1 MKLLLPVALLVLVLV
16 PIIQWENACVSGSDS
31 DSESESVQCREEE
44 RLALLH
50 INASIHF
57 PIHSLDG
64 KWEGKECCRWER
76 VTCHPITG
84 HVTQLELGVY
94 DDVDWSD
101 YFHGG
106 ISLNASM
113 FLPLRQLRSLSLSA
127 HGIYNCTDGAGL
139 ETWSNLTKLEIL
151 DFSLNSLDG
160 SNIIYDLARVPSLRQ
175 LDLSCNYIN
184 SSNGLEPWSNL
195 TKLEILDLS
204 NNYYLDGSIIYDLAS
219 VPSLRTLDLSGNNI
233 DSRSL
238 PINGFESWTNL
249 TKLQLLDL
257 SNNQL
262 SISIFPSL
270 AKVSLLRALY
280 LDNNY
285 MMEGSIDVAV
295 KELINALNLEVLS
308 LSGCGFSG
316 SLPNLGHWSS
326 LKALSLEG
334 NDLNDTLSLEGLC
347 QLKNLKELDL
357 SDNSFTGNLPPCMG
371 DLSSLKLID
380 LSSNQFQIK
389 FPSSIFERLESL
401 RYLSLFHNQLEGTL
415 SMRSLLNHSNLEVLS
430 ISTLESS
437 SFRVQV
443 VNMSF
448 QLQVLELANCILD
461 VEPTFLYSQYKLR
474 ALDLSNTGSKGSLS
488 AVWLLEN
495 NTNLIKLDLHKNFFT
510 GPLQLPFLTHEKLL
524 LLDISDNQLG
534 GELPGNITTKFPNLL
549 SLSLSKNYFQGPL
562 PLIPARNLQNL
573 DLSSNNLTDD
583 VHNSFSRIQ
592 PSFPNFMDLSNNKLY
607 GSFPNNLNFTE
618 GSTLLLNDN
627 NISGYIPSSICNTSF
642 FVLDISNNEL
652 NGVLP
657 DCIGRADIWSL
668 KLSRNHLEGPFPL
681 EMSSKQDRWLLDLS
695 DNKLSGS
702 IPPCSNDTTLE
713 IINVRQ
719 NNLTGNFPITLLNIS
734 MIYAIDIGENYLSG
748 ELPIGLK
755 SNLSMLLAK
764 ENMFGGPIPEQI
776 CQFRYLRIL
785 DLSHNNIS
793 GEIPSCIIDMG
804 SKINDFSISEN
815 DIHEYVPGGAE
826 LNFSEANF
834 LLPIRYGVHMDD
846 VKLSNFGLELVL
858 KGRSDLYFDDILQ
871 MQCII
876 DLSSNR
882 LVGNIPEDIGRMNWL
897 ITLNLSNNHLSG
909 AIPNSISNL
918 HQLEN
923 LDLSHNSLTGEIPRE
938 LIELTLLESFSV
950 AYNDLSGPTLGFEA
964 QFISFDK
971 SSYEGNP
978 NLCGPPLPK
987 ICAPSLGITKPSL
1000 NKMSENQ
1007 RYDGTDFLILFGS
1020 FSLFFVVNFWCFMV
1034 VLYFNRN
1041 WRYALFT
1048 FVDQYD
1054 DVIYVKVVLSVRKI
1068 GAALTLRG

>member
-151 DFSLNSLDG
+151 D
-160 SNIIYDLARVPSLRQ
+160 
-175 LDLSCNYIN
+175 LSDN
-184 SSNGLEPWSNL
+184 
-195 TKLEILDLS
+195 
-204 NNYYLDGSIIYDLAS
+204 YLDGSIIYDLAS
-219 VPSLRTLDLSGNNI
+219 VPSLRELDLSDNNI
-233 DSRSL
+233 NSSSL
-238 PINGFESWTNL
+238 PINGFESWSNL
-249 TKLQLLDL
+249 TKLQMLDL
-257 SNNQL
+257 SYNHL
-262 SISIFPSL
+262 LISIFSSL
-270 AKVSLLRALY
+270 AKVSSLRVLY
-280 LDNNY
+280 LDYNY
-285 MMEGSIDVAV
+285 YLEGNINVPV

-308 LSGCGFSG
+308 LSLCELSG
-316 SLPNLGHWSS
+316 SLPDLGHWSS
-326 LKALSLEG
+326 LKALSLTG

-347 QLKNLKELDL
+347 RLKNLEELDL
-357 SDNSFTGNLPPCMG
+357 SSNNFTGNLPPCLG
-371 DLSSLKLID
+371 NLSSLKLVD
-380 LSSNQFQIK
+380 LSYNKFQIK
-389 FPSSIFERLESL
+389 FPSSIFDRLVSL
-401 RYLSLFHNQLEGTL
+401 RYLSLSNNQIEGTL
-415 SMRSLLNHSNLEVLS
+415 SMRSFWNHSNLEVLS

-437 SFRVQV
+437 SFRVKV
-443 VNMSF
+443 VNMPF

-474 ALDLSNTGSKGSLS
+474 ALDLSNTGSKGPLS
-488 AVWLLEN
+488 VIWLLKN
-495 NTNLIKLDLHKNFFT
+495 NTNLIKLDLHKNFFM
-510 GPLQLPFLTHEKLL
+510 GPLQLPFLTHEKLS
-524 LLDISDNQLG
+524 LLDISDNHLG

-562 PLIPARNLQNL
+562 PLISTRNLENL

-583 VHNSFSRIQ
+583 VHISFSRIQ
-592 PSFPNFMDLSNNKLY
+592 PSFPNFMDLSNNKFY
-607 GSFPNNLNFTE
+607 GSFTDNWNFTQ
-618 GSTLLLNDN
+618 GSTLLLNNN
-627 NISGYIPSSICNTSF
+627 NISGYIPFSICNTSF
-642 FVLDISNNEL
+642 EVLDISNNEL

-657 DCIGRADIWSL
+657 NCIGRADIWSL
-668 KLSRNHLEGPFPL
+668 KLSGNHLEGSLPSL
-681 EMSSKQDRWLLDLS
+681 EMSNKLYHDWQKRWLLDLS

-702 IPPCSNDTTLE
+702 IPPCSNDTALE
-713 IINVRQ
+713 IINVSQ
-719 NNLTGNFPITLLNIS
+719 NNLTGNFPITWLNIS
-734 MIYAIDIGENYLSG
+734 MIYAIDIGENYLSR

-755 SNLSMLLAK
+755 ANLSILLAK
-764 ENMFGGPIPEQI
+764 ENMFGGLIPEQI

-785 DLSHNNIS
+785 DLSYNNLFGKIS
-793 GEIPSCIIDMG
+793 SCIIDMG
-804 SKINDFSISEN
+804 SIVNDSSISEN
-815 DIHEYVPGGAE
+815 DRYESVPGEGDS
-826 LNFSEANF
+826 NFDDSNF
-834 LLPIRYGVHMDD
+834 LIPIIYFFQIDGA
-846 VKLSNFGLELVL
+846 KLSNFGLELVL
-858 KGRSDLYFDDILQ
+858 KGRLDLYFEDILQ
-871 MQCII
+871 MQGII
-876 DLSSNR
+876 NLSSNR
-882 LVGNIPEDIGRMNWL
+882 LVGNIPKDIGRMNWL
-897 ITLNLSNNHLSG
+897 ITLDLSNNHLSG
-909 AIPNSISNL
+909 GIPNSISNL
-918 HQLEN
+918 LQLEN

-938 LIELTLLESFSV
+938 MTKLTSLASFSV
-950 AYNDLSGPTLGFEA
+950 AYNNLFGPTLGVEA
-964 QFISFDK
+964 QFISFDN

-978 NLCGPPLPK
+978 DLCGPPLSK
-987 ICAPSLGITKPSL
+987 ICGSTPSTTQPSL

-1007 RYDGTDFLILFGS
+1007 RYDGTDLLILFGS
-1020 FSLFFVVNFWCFMV
+1020 FSLFFVVSFWCFML

-1048 FVDQYD
+1048 LVD
-1054 DVIYVKVVLSVRKI
+1054 
-1068 GAALTLRG
+1068 